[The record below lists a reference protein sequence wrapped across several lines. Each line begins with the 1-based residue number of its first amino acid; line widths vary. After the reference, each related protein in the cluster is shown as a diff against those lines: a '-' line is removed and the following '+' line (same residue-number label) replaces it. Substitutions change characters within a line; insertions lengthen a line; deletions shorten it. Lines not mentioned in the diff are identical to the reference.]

1 MKQSAGL
8 ATLVLLL
15 MAGSP
20 SPAQTSKQTPI
31 VKQEPLAGMMLPG
44 ASVYVDDGSCGKG
57 RIKEVIGGEVSAM
70 NPRPR
75 TVRCVP
81 KS

>member
-1 MKQSAGL
+1 MKQAIGSAAL
-8 ATLVLLL
+8 ALFLAA
-15 MAGSP
+15 AGAAYARTP
-20 SPAQTSKQTPI
+20 KQAPI
-31 VKQEPLAGMMLPG
+31 VKKEPLAGMMLPG

-57 RIKEVIGGEVSAM
+57 KIKEVIGGEVSAM

-75 TVRCVP
+75 TVKCVP